1 MSPRGSA
8 ASRGVDHET
17 GERTIIR
24 VSGVQWLLR
33 RHHTALLSILL
44 GPFVCI
50 WVFRS
55 EILYRSADLASSSLP
70 VAAVALLLLLLLVR
84 RLVPAF
90 GRREVLWIYAVVAG
104 TVGISTMGMVQFLI
118 TTLVA
123 PFWFANAGNRWEE
136 FWVRIPVWVAPRSPE
151 IVKGFF
157 VGQSSLYQPHVWRA
171 WAVPVLVWAGFI
183 AALLVAQLC
192 LAMVFSVH
200 WAKREKLAFPMLQ
213 LPLVLTAERSGRKP
227 MLWGGILLA
236 AGIQCLNALH
246 YMVPSVPELRVLP
259 TEIGGRLLPPWNGIG
274 TLYLTFYPSVIG
286 LFALVPTNILFSCA
300 LFFALVKVENLV
312 AGLWGLSDAGGSGS
326 GFPYAG
332 EQAQGAIVAFALV
345 VAWTA
350 RERVR
355 ESLRNP
361 AERVWWLVFA
371 CALAVLVSFGIAL
384 GLRPAVAIVLF
395 VVFFL
400 CMVSIGWLRAALGP
414 IWNPGNDVAWWT
426 RALVRSPMPLS
437 EGVGLA
443 YLRWFSF
450 GDFRAHALPT
460 YAEML
465 NLTDT
470 VRIPRKS
477 FLVSLGAASFLS
489 IFASLWIALDVYYRY
504 GASSAVTDQWR
515 TYQGRMA
522 FDILRSQVDGLSPQ
536 PDASR
541 LLAAGWGALFVILL
555 QTARHQF
562 LWFPLHPGG
571 FVMAQSG
578 ALEWMWLP
586 IVIAG
591 VAKASILRAGGLRLY
606 ERAVPF
612 FIGLIVG
619 DYAVC
624 GALALASWLFRIP
637 LYKPFPV

>member
-1 MSPRGSA
+1 MLDTAKAPATHRDTTTAGKRA
-8 ASRGVDHET
+8 K
-17 GERTIIR
+17 
-24 VSGVQWLLR
+24 LLPS
-33 RHHTALLSILL
+33 ALLVGAGGILL
-44 GPFVCI
+44 APLVCV

-70 VAAVALLLLLLLVR
+70 VAAVVVLLALLLVR
-84 RLVPAF
+84 RLFPLL
-90 GRREVLWIYAVVAG
+90 GRREVLWMYAVVTA
-104 TVGISTMGMVQFLI
+104 TVGISTMGMVQFLV
-118 TTLVA
+118 TTLAA

-136 FWVRIPVWVAPRSPE
+136 FWAHIPAWVAPRSPE
-151 IVKGFF
+151 VVKGFF
-157 VGQSSLYQPHVWRA
+157 VGQSSLYLPQVWKA
-171 WAVPVLVWAGFI
+171 WLVPVLVWAGFI
-183 AALLVAQLC
+183 AVLLVAQFC
-192 LAMVFSVH
+192 LAAVFSLH
-200 WAKREKLAFPMLQ
+200 WAKRERLTFPMLQ
-213 LPLVLTAERSGRKP
+213 LPLVLTQQRSARKP
-227 MLWGGILLA
+227 MLWVGIALA
-236 AGIQCLNALH
+236 VGIQGLNALH

-259 TEIGGRLLPPWNGIG
+259 TEIGSRLPPPWNGIG

-300 LFFALVKVENLV
+300 FFFALTKGENLM
-312 AGLWGLSDAGGSGS
+312 AGIRGLNQAGGGGS

-345 VAWTA
+345 VAWSA
-350 RERVR
+350 RERLR
-355 ESLRNP
+355 ESLRHP
-361 AERVWWLVFA
+361 AERLWWMAFA
-371 CALAVLVSFGIAL
+371 VSLAALIAFGIAL
-384 GLRPAVAIVLF
+384 GLRPATAVALF
-395 VVFFL
+395 AVFFL

-426 RALVRSPMPLS
+426 RALVRSPMPVA

-460 YAEML
+460 YSEML
-465 NLTDT
+465 VLADT
-470 VRIPRKS
+470 ARIPRKP
-477 FLVSLGAASFLS
+477 FLVSLGIASLLS

-504 GASSAVTDQWR
+504 GASSAITDQWR
-515 TYQGRMA
+515 TYQGRLA
-522 FDILRSQVDGLSPQ
+522 FDILRSQLDGLAPQ
-536 PDASR
+536 PGASQ
-541 LLAAGWGALFVILL
+541 LLAAGWGAVFVLLL
-555 QTARHQF
+555 QAARHQF

-578 ALEWMWLP
+578 ALEWMWVP

-591 VAKASILRAGGLRLY
+591 LVKAAILKAGGLRLY
-606 ERAVPF
+606 EKAVPF

-624 GALALASWLFRIP
+624 GAMAFASWFFHIP

>member
-1 MSPRGSA
+1 MLDTAQAPATHQGTMT
-8 ASRGVDHET
+8 SRK
-17 GERTIIR
+17 RAKLPP
-24 VSGVQWLLR
+24 S
-33 RHHTALLSILL
+33 ALLAAAGGILL
-44 GPFVCI
+44 APLVCI

-70 VAAVALLLLLLLVR
+70 VAAVVVLLGLLLVR
-84 RLVPAF
+84 RLFPLL
-90 GRREVLWIYAVVAG
+90 GRREVLWMYAVVTA
-104 TVGISTMGMVQFLI
+104 TVGISTMGMVQFLV
-118 TTLVA
+118 TTLAA

-136 FWVRIPVWVAPRSPE
+136 FWAHIPAWVAPRSPE
-151 IVKGFF
+151 VVKGFF
-157 VGQSSLYQPHVWRA
+157 VGQSSLYPPQVWKA
-171 WAVPVLVWAGFI
+171 WLVPVLVWAGFI
-183 AALLVAQLC
+183 AVLLVAQFC
-192 LAMVFSVH
+192 LAAVFSLH
-200 WAKREKLAFPMLQ
+200 WARRERLTFPMLQ
-213 LPLVLTAERSGRKP
+213 LPLVLTQERSARKP
-227 MLWGGILLA
+227 MLW
-236 AGIQCLNALH
+236 AGIALAVGIQGLNALH

-259 TEIGGRLLPPWNGIG
+259 TEIGSRLPPPWNGMG

-300 LFFALVKVENLV
+300 FFFALTKGENLM
-312 AGLWGLSDAGGSGS
+312 AEMWGLSQAGGGGS

-345 VAWTA
+345 VAWSA
-350 RERVR
+350 RERVI
-355 ESLRNP
+355 ESLRHP
-361 AERVWWLVFA
+361 IERLWWVAFA
-371 CALAVLVSFGIAL
+371 ISLAALIAFGIAL
-384 GLRPAVAIVLF
+384 GLRPTTAVTLF
-395 VVFFL
+395 AVFFL

-426 RALVRSPMPLS
+426 RALVRSPMPAA

-460 YAEML
+460 YSEML
-465 NLTDT
+465 VLADT
-470 VRIPRKS
+470 VRIPRKP
-477 FLVSLGAASFLS
+477 FLVSLGIASLLS

-504 GASSAVTDQWR
+504 GAASAVTDQWR
-515 TYQGRMA
+515 AYQGRLA
-522 FDILRSQVDGLSPQ
+522 FDTLRSQLNGLAPQ
-536 PDASR
+536 PDTAQ
-541 LLAAGWGALFVILL
+541 LLAAGWGAAFVLLL
-555 QTARHQF
+555 QAARHQF

-578 ALEWMWLP
+578 ALEWMWVP

-591 VAKASILRAGGLRLY
+591 VVKAGVLRAGGLRLY
-606 ERAVPF
+606 EKAVPF

-624 GALALASWLFRIP
+624 GVLAFASWFFHIP

>member
-1 MSPRGSA
+1 MQ
-8 ASRGVDHET
+8 T
-17 GERTIIR
+17 GEIGVGKRVDLS
-24 VSGVQWLLR
+24 VSGEQRADEAALR
-33 RHHTALLSILL
+33 RLPRWLPVALIAVVLAPL
-44 GPFVCI
+44 VCI

-70 VAAVALLLLLLLVR
+70 VAAVVVLLALLVVR
-84 RLVPAF
+84 CVIPAL

-123 PFWFANAGNRWEE
+123 PFWFATAGNRWER
-136 FWVRIPVWVAPRSPE
+136 FWEHIPTWIAPSHPE
-151 IVKGFF
+151 VVKGFF
-157 VGQSSLYQPHVWRA
+157 VGQSSLYQPQVWKA
-171 WAVPVLVWAGFI
+171 WLVPVLVWTGFI
-183 AALLVAQLC
+183 AVLLLAQFC
-192 LAMVFSVH
+192 LAKVFYTH
-200 WAKREKLAFPMLQ
+200 WARRERLTFPMLQ
-213 LPLVLTAERSGRKP
+213 LPLVLTQERSGKKP
-227 MLWGGILLA
+227 MLW
-236 AGIQCLNALH
+236 AGIAVAVGVQGLNALH
-246 YMVPSVPELRVLP
+246 HMVPAVPELRVLP
-259 TEIGGRLLPPWNGIG
+259 TEIGSRLPPPWNGIG

-286 LFALVPTNILFSCA
+286 LFALVPTNILFSCV
-300 LFFALVKVENLV
+300 FFFVAVKLENLL
-312 AGLWGLSDAGGSGS
+312 AGYWGLSQAGGGGT

-345 VAWTA
+345 VVWTA
-350 RERVR
+350 RERIS
-355 ESLRNP
+355 ESWKDSSQ
-361 AERVWWLVFA
+361 RVWWILFAFCLLALVG
-371 CALAVLVSFGIAL
+371 FGIAL
-384 GLRPAVAIVLF
+384 GLRPAVAVILF
-395 VVFFL
+395 AIFFL

-426 RALVRSPMPLS
+426 RALVRSPMPVS

-470 VRIPRKS
+470 VRVPRKP
-477 FLVSLGAASFLS
+477 FLVSLGVASALS

-504 GASSAVTDQWR
+504 GAASAVTDQWR
-515 TYQGRMA
+515 TYQGRLA

-536 PDASR
+536 PDVSQ
-541 LLAAGWGALFVILL
+541 LLAAGWGFAFVLLL
-555 QTARHQF
+555 QMARHQF

-578 ALEWMWLP
+578 ALEWMWVP
-586 IVIAG
+586 IVIAM
-591 VAKASILRAGGLRLY
+591 VVKTLVLKAGGLRLY

-619 DYAVC
+619 DYGIC
-624 GALALASWLFRIP
+624 GVLALASWFFRIP

>member
-1 MSPRGSA
+1 MLTMNTTQSDTSLPIALRNTTEATKRLSPALRIAFWGS
-8 ASRGVDHET
+8 V
-17 GERTIIR
+17 
-24 VSGVQWLLR
+24 LL
-33 RHHTALLSILL
+33 APL
-44 GPFVCI
+44 VCI

-70 VAAVALLLLLLLVR
+70 VAAVVVLLALLLI
-84 RLVPAF
+84 RLAIPAL
-90 GRREVLWIYAVVAG
+90 GRREVLWIYAVVAA
-104 TVGISTMGMVQFLI
+104 TVGISTMGMVQFLV

-136 FWVRIPVWVAPRSPE
+136 FWAHVPMWAAPRSPE
-151 IVKGFF
+151 VVKGFF
-157 VGQSSLYQPHVWRA
+157 VGQSSLYQPQVWKA
-171 WAVPVLVWAGFI
+171 WLVPVLVWAGFI
-183 AALLVAQLC
+183 GALLAAQFC
-192 LAMVFSVH
+192 LATVFSVH
-200 WAKREKLAFPMLQ
+200 WAKRERLTFPMLQ
-213 LPLVLTAERSGRKP
+213 LPLVLTRERSGKRP
-227 MLWGGILLA
+227 ALWLGIALAGGIQ
-236 AGIQCLNALH
+236 GLNALH

-259 TEIGGRLLPPWNGIG
+259 TEIGSRLPPPWNGIG

-300 LFFALVKVENLV
+300 FFFALTKGENLM
-312 AGLWGLSDAGGSGS
+312 AGIWGLNQAGGGGA

-345 VAWTA
+345 VVWST
-350 RERVR
+350 RERVK
-355 ESLRNP
+355 ESLRHP
-361 AERVWWLVFA
+361 AERSWWVVFA
-371 CALAVLVSFGIAL
+371 GSLAALVAFGIAL
-384 GLRPAVAIVLF
+384 GLRPAVAIILF
-395 VVFFL
+395 LVFFL

-426 RALVRSPMPLS
+426 RALVRSPMSLS

-460 YAEML
+460 YSEML
-465 NLTDT
+465 TLADSA
-470 VRIPRKS
+470 RLPRKP
-477 FLVSLGAASFLS
+477 FLLSLGIASLLS
-489 IFASLWIALDVYYRY
+489 ILASLWIALDVYYRY
-504 GASSAVTDQWR
+504 GAASALTDQWR
-515 TYQGRMA
+515 TYQGRQA
-522 FDILRSQVDGLSPQ
+522 FDILRAQIDGLAPQ
-536 PDASR
+536 PGASQ
-541 LLAAGWGALFVILL
+541 LLATGWGFLFVLLL
-555 QTARHQF
+555 QVARHQF

-578 ALEWMWLP
+578 ALEWMWVP

-591 VAKASILRAGGLRLY
+591 VAKAAVLRAGGLRLY
-606 ERAVPF
+606 EKVVPF

-624 GALALASWLFRIP
+624 GVLALASWFFRIP